1 MQGEQYVAGVHVRPL
16 HTCLPSLG
24 CLLSLRMVH
33 IKCTDQEFS
42 ECLFLKLIC
51 MSALLI
57 QVSLVLNDFD
67 QPHCSYGK
75 IYFGGFCAFTAPLLE
90 KKSVCVV
97 WSALR
102 LIRHGRWCLR
112 GCPGRHTRA
121 SSTSLVHRP
130 SPMASPS
137 MFPKPV

>member
-33 IKCTDQEFS
+33 IECTDQEFS

-90 KKSVCVV
+90 KKKCLCGLVCAAVDQA
-97 WSALR
+97 WALVPEGLPR
-102 LIRHGRWCLR
+102 EAHQSFKHKSC
-112 GCPGRHTRA
+112 T
-121 SSTSLVHRP
+121 
-130 SPMASPS
+130 
-137 MFPKPV
+137 